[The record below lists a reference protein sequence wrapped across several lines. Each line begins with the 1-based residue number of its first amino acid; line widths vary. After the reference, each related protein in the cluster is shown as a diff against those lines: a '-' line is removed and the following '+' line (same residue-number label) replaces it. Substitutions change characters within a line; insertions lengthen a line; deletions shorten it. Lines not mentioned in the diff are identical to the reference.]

1 MEDGAGEYMLL
12 QYSTDLT
19 EKAMLGK
26 LDPMIGRESEMER
39 LMQILCRRTKNNP
52 CLIGDPGLV
61 KQRSLKALHKG
72 SPKAICQEFLRIRG
86 FCH

>member
-1 MEDGAGEYMLL
+1 MLL

-61 KQRSLKALHKG
+61 KQRLLKALRKG

-86 FCH
+86 FCP